1 MLRVILFVFASGLV
15 MQAPVT
21 QHLILNMACKRL
33 DYDDNVCSDLSKHP
47 DAEDAIQAE
56 ASRIMIWDSVFAD
69 IPGAV
74 SALILGAQSDKV
86 GRKPMMLIP
95 VVGVT
100 LLVFIRL
107 LGSLLPKVSM
117 VFLFTSS
124 LVVGLSGGFGTF
136 TTALT
141 NYITDSTP
149 EEQRTERLGKIM
161 PFISLGV
168 IAGYTLSGF
177 LTQIFD
183 ATAVYFID
191 FLMMI
196 SVVYLVVFHLEE
208 PSRVADESSD
218 NDGRIKDKPIGVVAS
233 ARENLTAGVSVF
245 TSQKSRNAKLQLA
258 VLTFI
263 RMVGMAIVIV
273 EASLLRLYAKKAPFL
288 FTPTMSSLHTALKT
302 SLGIVGQAWG
312 TTFFFRVVGERSIRN
327 DFILLQIA
335 FLGRCTISIIT
346 GLASS
351 SAILWFSTI
360 FVMFCAP
367 AQPASI
373 VSKLVSPRQKGAFT
387 SLGTFLNTLAVPVT
401 SFILNNIYSASV
413 QTRPGLVFLF
423 IAVAYAAIFSALTYV
438 VMFTLDRQAKDEKKT
453 E

>member
-21 QHLILNMACKRL
+21 QHLFLNMACKRL
-33 DYDDNVCSDLSKHP
+33 DYTDDVCSDLSKHP
-47 DAEDAIQAE
+47 DAEDAVQSE

-86 GRKPMMLIP
+86 GRKPIMLIP
-95 VVGVT
+95 VVGLT

-107 LGSLLPKVSM
+107 LGSLLQKASM

-124 LVVGLSGGFGTF
+124 LVGGLSGGFGTF

-141 NYITDSTP
+141 NFVTDSTP
-149 EEQRTERLGKIM
+149 EEHRTERLGKIM

-177 LTQIFD
+177 LTQTFGV
-183 ATAVYFID
+183 TAVYLID

-196 SVVYLVVFHLEE
+196 SVVNLVVFHLEE
-208 PSRVADESSD
+208 PSRVAEESSAD
-218 NDGRIKDKPIGVVAS
+218 DGRIKDKPIGMVAS
-233 ARENLTAGVSVF
+233 ARENLVAGVRVF

-263 RMVGMAIVIV
+263 RMVGMAIVI
-273 EASLLRLYAKKAPFL
+273 
-288 FTPTMSSLHTALKT
+288 
-302 SLGIVGQAWG
+302 
-312 TTFFFRVVGERSIRN
+312 
-327 DFILLQIA
+327 
-335 FLGRCTISIIT
+335 
-346 GLASS
+346 
-351 SAILWFSTI
+351 
-360 FVMFCAP
+360 
-367 AQPASI
+367 
-373 VSKLVSPRQKGAFT
+373 GAFM
-387 SLGTFLNTLAVPVT
+387 SLGTFLHTLAVPIT
-401 SFILNNIYSASV
+401 SFVLNNIYSASV
-413 QTRPGLVFLF
+413 QTRPGLVFLV
-423 IAVAYAAIFSALTYV
+423 IAVAYAGIFSALTYV